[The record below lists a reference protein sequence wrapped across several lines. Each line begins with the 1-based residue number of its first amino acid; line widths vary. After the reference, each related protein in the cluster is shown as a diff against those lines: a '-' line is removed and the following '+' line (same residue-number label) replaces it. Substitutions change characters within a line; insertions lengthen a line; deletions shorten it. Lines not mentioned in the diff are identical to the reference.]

1 MKCSAEFGC
10 FEVREPEI
18 EVGPFVATLGRQFV
32 LDKFSTR
39 RFLLCLAPPGPLL
52 LPDPPQFSP
61 YLHHLPNSLNQI
73 LIHPL
78 PNTAFSSPQAR
89 TVRELSIMSARKP
102 PIDMRFVPTAGFPEL
117 DQAAD
122 RSAPW
127 GPSPGTIA
135 LGGGIR
141 DQAADAVLRQPTRC
155 MLLRTD
161 GELSLLDLDR
171 GSERALVAGVEHF
184 WLTGPRA
191 REEELLME
199 EVPWWAYGHRGMQV
213 RGGGALG
220 RVVVR
225 WAVGG
230 R

>member
-1 MKCSAEFGC
+1 
-10 FEVREPEI
+10 
-18 EVGPFVATLGRQFV
+18 
-32 LDKFSTR
+32 
-39 RFLLCLAPPGPLL
+39 
-52 LPDPPQFSP
+52 
-61 YLHHLPNSLNQI
+61 
-73 LIHPL
+73 
-78 PNTAFSSPQAR
+78 
-89 TVRELSIMSARKP
+89 MSARKP

-122 RSAPW
+122 RSAPG
-127 GPSPGTIA
+127 GPSPGAIA

-213 RGGGALG
+213 RGGGRDGGDLWLVGRLG
-220 RVVVR
+220 SSRSSERCPWLEHLPLCFHVGSQRAVGTGVGTSFGVVG
-225 WAVGG
+225 WAVFLNGVAG
-230 R
+230 FCRRMQCGSWDETLHFRSKGAEPRL